1 MLDIENI
8 IREKERKMLIM
19 KKNLIKITMIGIIGI
34 SSLFVGCKYNV
45 DMSKP
50 SKPKKPSKSVV
61 SQVEYK
67 EDVYYTIKFFMID
80 EFNEI
85 NRNLSNI
92 TFDGNE
98 YQKVSKEEIEKRKS
112 IVNEN
117 LKGLDEVI
125 EATKYYSNLNE
136 YFVNMKEYFIETENE
151 LDNID
156 YYLHSA
162 YGSKTTKYD
171 KEEYIFHDIKMA
183 MIADGI
189 EEKYIEDWELNKV
202 E

>member
-1 MLDIENI
+1 
-8 IREKERKMLIM
+8 M

-45 DMSKP
+45 DVSKP

-136 YFVNMKEYFIETENE
+136 YFVSMKEYFIETENE

-162 YGSKTTKYD
+162 YGSKATKYD
-171 KEEYIFHDIKMA
+171 KEGYIFHDIKMA

-189 EEKYIEDWELNKV
+189 EEKYIEDWELSKV

>member
-1 MLDIENI
+1 
-8 IREKERKMLIM
+8 M
-19 KKNLIKITMIGIIGI
+19 KKNLIKMVMISIIGA
-34 SSLFVGCKYNV
+34 SSLFVGCKSSNELNE
-45 DMSKP
+45 
-50 SKPKKPSKSVV
+50 PKKPATIEK
-61 SQVEYK
+61 VEYK

-92 TFDGNE
+92 TFEGNE
-98 YQKVSKEEIEKRKS
+98 YKKVSKEEIENRKS
-112 IVNEN
+112 IVDEN

-125 EATKYYSNLNE
+125 EVTKEYSNLNK
-136 YFVNMKEYFIETENE
+136 YFTEMKEYFLKTEDE

-156 YYLHSA
+156 YFLHSA
-162 YGSKTTKYD
+162 YGSKATRYD
-171 KEEYIFHDIKMA
+171 KEGYIFHDVKMA

-189 EEKYIEDWELNKV
+189 EEKYIEDWEMSKI